1 MSFCRI
7 KPQRQQLAVLAVGFI
22 CSFLSGSAS
31 ACDYQRVDPS
41 HTMCVYTPRS
51 CGGKTLIREY
61 SFCFSGNLT
70 NSITYCREII
80 FFFPLVFK
88 GASGMSCHDKQVILE
103 THNRLR
109 QMLALGQIRGQ
120 PPSLDMRELV
130 GLLFDSF
137 SDILYAENGGGK
149 IVKNVK

>member
-1 MSFCRI
+1 
-7 KPQRQQLAVLAVGFI
+7 
-22 CSFLSGSAS
+22 
-31 ACDYQRVDPS
+31 
-41 HTMCVYTPRS
+41 
-51 CGGKTLIREY
+51 
-61 SFCFSGNLT
+61 
-70 NSITYCREII
+70 
-80 FFFPLVFK
+80 
-88 GASGMSCHDKQVILE
+88 MSCHDKQVILE